1 MERIG
6 NINVGRILW
15 CCADF
20 GITPEDLAREA
31 HISSATLHAL
41 FKENKGL
48 TFHQLKKVAD
58 FFGRGVLFFLEEGEV
73 EPAQVHTTAFR
84 TLANQKPELTSRLR
98 RFIERVEHQREV
110 YLSLIEEMRE
120 ERPEFDPPDVR
131 GMTATQAAILV
142 RRWLNLGD
150 VNNFD
155 TYRVALEAKGILVFR
170 SNGYQGQWQIAKES
184 PIIGFT
190 LYDAKCPVIV
200 VKKQPW
206 ETQQSFTLMHEL
218 GHLILHKNSSI
229 DEEHDLYSHKGM
241 ESEANAFAGSLL
253 VPLSY
258 LHHINLAEKP
268 NDVSQFDAWLE
279 RHRKR
284 WGISPEVILRRL
296 LDNDRLTQAEYNSYR
311 DWRAQQVY
319 PEAEGGSRQ
328 YRHRE
333 PTHIFGESFVRTVL
347 DSLNNKHI
355 TLTKA
360 SKYLDGINLTD
371 IRLLKEHHARH

>member
-20 GITPEDLAREA
+20 GIAPEDLAREA

-41 FKENKGL
+41 LEGSAGL
-48 TFHQLKKVAD
+48 TFNQLKKMAD

-73 EPAQVHTTAFR
+73 EPTQVHTPAFR
-84 TLANQKPELTSRLR
+84 TLANQKPELTSRLK
-98 RFIERVEHQREV
+98 RFIERVEHQRDV
-110 YLSLIEEMRE
+110 YLSLIEEMRVD
-120 ERPEFDPPDVR
+120 RPEFNPPDVG
-131 GMTATQAAILV
+131 GMTPANAAIAI
-142 RRWLNLGD
+142 RRWLGLGAT
-150 VNNFD
+150 NNFD
-155 TYRVALEAKGILVFR
+155 TYREAVEAKGILVFR

-184 PIIGFT
+184 PIIGFN
-190 LYDAKCPVIV
+190 LYDDSCPVIV

-218 GHLILHKNSSI
+218 GHLVLHKKSSI
-229 DEEHDLYSHKGM
+229 DEERDLYSHHGM

-253 VPLSY
+253 VPLSF
-258 LHHINLAEKP
+258 LHDINLAEKP
-268 NDVSQFDAWLE
+268 NDVSQFDVWLD
-279 RHRKR
+279 RYRKR
-284 WGISPEVILRRL
+284 WGVSPEVILRRL
-296 LDNDRLTQAEYNSYR
+296 LDNNKLTPAEYNGYR
-311 DWRAQQVY
+311 DWREQQSY

-333 PTHIFGESFVRTVL
+333 PTHIFGEPFVRTVL
-347 DSLNNKHI
+347 DSLNNKYI

-371 IRLLKEHHARH
+371 IRLLRDYHARH